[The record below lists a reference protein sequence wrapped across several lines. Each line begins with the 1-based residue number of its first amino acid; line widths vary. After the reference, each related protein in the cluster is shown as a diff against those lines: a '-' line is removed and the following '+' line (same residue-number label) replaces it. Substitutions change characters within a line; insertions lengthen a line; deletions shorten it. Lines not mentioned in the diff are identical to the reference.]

1 MCEQPVL
8 EVLSLSGR
16 TYEAPSTLHC
26 RMRCRSGD
34 RCSRPAMPGSR
45 FCKEHAE
52 QLRRIRKELK
62 QEASQRIGRG
72 KPKRGATC
80 CRPGCFQPRVPP
92 SAYCDECAA
101 AGYVEDPA

>member
-1 MCEQPVL
+1 
-8 EVLSLSGR
+8 
-16 TYEAPSTLHC
+16 
-26 RMRCRSGD
+26 
-34 RCSRPAMPGSR
+34 MPGSR